1 MGYRTTPKSYY
12 DLFVEPNLRDYLQQ
26 PDDVRL
32 AFNASVT
39 AFQLRDIMYY
49 FYKKNDPSK
58 ISRWSKVA
66 AFQVYLVEREPLFQT
81 IQSVATVFKHL
92 HTYET
97 SYYELGS
104 PGALLGLKAVG
115 ADIELRSDWEASGMG
130 DVHARRLNGTVVS
143 MTLALK
149 TVVDS
154 MWPDVLPN
162 DPDYAYYSDTPL

>member
-12 DLFVEPNLRDYLQQ
+12 ELFVEPNFRDYLQQ

-32 AFNASVT
+32 AFNASLT
-39 AFQLRDIMYY
+39 AFQLRDITYF
-49 FYKKNDPSK
+49 FYKKNAPSK
-58 ISRWSKVA
+58 ISKWSNVTD
-66 AFQVYLVEREPLFQT
+66 FQVYLVEREPLFQT

-104 PGALLGLKAVG
+104 PGALYGLKAVG
-115 ADIELRSDWEASGMG
+115 ADIELRSDWETSGTG
-130 DVHARRLNGTVVS
+130 DVLARRLDGTVVS

-149 TVVDS
+149 AVVDS
-154 MWPDVLPN
+154 MWPDVLAN
-162 DPDYAYYSDTPL
+162 DPDYVYCSE